1 MGELPADRGS
11 YFYDLARQ
19 AELSRLGRYSL
30 LHHLNHPK
38 SLLEMF
44 AYG

>member
-19 AELSRLGRYSL
+19 AELSRLGSIHFYII
-30 LHHLNHPK
+30 
-38 SLLEMF
+38 
-44 AYG
+44 